1 MSQSEGSDSDP
12 VAAAER
18 WLLVG
23 QPVVFAIG
31 VILAWYVA
39 VPTTVEALLRPSVV
53 VVAFAVVALGLAT
66 VVTRSWAVGALVSS
80 TFVLF
85 SLRELTPAL
94 VMAAATAAWP
104 LLIAVR
110 RVMNRPRPPQRFPW
124 TVARA
129 TGIFSAV
136 YLLTM
141 GAGAVAAAVGGRPE
155 MHLPQYVAAGT
166 GGPNIY
172 FVLLDGYP
180 RTDTLDETFGID
192 NQPFVRN
199 LEELGFSV
207 ADDARTN
214 YNKTWLT
221 LASALNGA
229 YIEDLLGDEAT
240 PADAPGELRWLQA
253 LIREASV
260 PRLLRDRGYAI
271 RTVPPPYTS
280 AALTSA
286 DEVLDQ
292 GHLTEF
298 EVKLISASPW
308 TLIFRDQIA
317 PLLYEAQGQRVID
330 DLATTVE
337 LAESPPSEPQ
347 FVLSHIH
354 SPHPPFVL
362 RPSAGSDSPSV
373 PDCFPGCSLWE
384 ARIES
389 LGMTFDDYRNE
400 LSLQVAA
407 LNEMLLSSIRRITA
421 ADPAAVVI
429 LMSDHGTRY
438 SLEDL
443 PEHYRSFFAARTP
456 GVESVFPPDE
466 SPVNIFRR
474 LMAAYFD
481 VDIEPLP
488 YRAWTLDWAYNLRLT
503 ERPAE

>member
-1 MSQSEGSDSDP
+1 MRA
-12 VAAAER
+12 VER
-18 WLLVG
+18 VLLVG
-23 QPVVFAIG
+23 QPVLFAIG

-39 VPTTVEALLRPSVV
+39 VPTTLEAIVRPTVV
-53 VVAFAVVALGLAT
+53 LVAVAMLALGLAT
-66 VVTRSWAVGALVSS
+66 VVTRNWALGPLLAS

-85 SLRELTPAL
+85 SLRELVPAIG
-94 VMAAATAAWP
+94 VAAATSAWP

-110 RVMNRPRPPQRFPW
+110 RISHRPPPPPRFLW

-129 TGIFSAV
+129 TGIFSAAF
-136 YLLTM
+136 LLIM
-141 GAGAVAAAVGGRPE
+141 GVGAAAAAMGGRPE
-155 MHLPQYVAAGT
+155 MHLPEYVAETG

-180 RTDTLDETFGID
+180 RADTLDQTFGID
-192 NQPFVRN
+192 NEAFLQELRQ
-199 LEELGFSV
+199 LGFSV
-207 ADDARTN
+207 ADRARTN

-229 YIEDLLGDEAT
+229 YIEDLLGDE
-240 PADAPGELRWLQA
+240 PVPNDAAGELRWLQT
-253 LIREASV
+253 LIGEASV
-260 PRLLRDRGYAI
+260 PTFLREQGYAV

-280 AALTSA
+280 AALTTA
-286 DEVLDQ
+286 DDVLGG

-317 PLLYEAQGQRVID
+317 PLLYDGQADRVVA

-337 LAESPPSEPQ
+337 LAESPPTQPQ

-362 RPSAGSDSPSV
+362 RPGSEEGQSSV

-384 ARIES
+384 ARTES
-389 LGMTFDDYRNE
+389 LQMTFGEYANG
-400 LSLQVAA
+400 LNLQITA
-407 LNEMLLSSIRRITA
+407 LNQMLLSSIRRITA
-421 ADPAAVVI
+421 ADPEAVII

-443 PEHYRSFFAARTP
+443 PEHYRSFLAARTP
-456 GVESVFPPDE
+456 GAGSLFPSDE

-474 LMAAYFD
+474 VMSAYFD

-503 ERPAE
+503 ERTRE